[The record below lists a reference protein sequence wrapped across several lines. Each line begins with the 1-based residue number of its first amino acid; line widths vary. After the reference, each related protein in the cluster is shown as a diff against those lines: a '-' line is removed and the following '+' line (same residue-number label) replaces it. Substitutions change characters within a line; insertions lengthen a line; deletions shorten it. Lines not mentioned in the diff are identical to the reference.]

1 MIPML
6 LLYWFQ
12 LWLSSNTG
20 FTWMIL
26 RPYVKAFFW
35 SPAPAL
41 IIERM
46 HSDGRNTVYQ
56 IDLQN
61 NLLKDSVTRLIGPS
75 TVIISEVE
83 DFQIRGDYR
92 FATSKKIKAR
102 IKSSL

>member
-1 MIPML
+1 M
-6 LLYWFQ
+6 
-12 LWLSSNTG
+12 
-20 FTWMIL
+20 
-26 RPYVKAFFW
+26 KAFFW

-61 NLLKDSVTRLIGPS
+61 NLQNDSVTRLIEPF
-75 TVIISEVE
+75 TLIISDVE

-92 FATSKKIKAR
+92 FATSKKKACK
-102 IKSSL
+102 ID